1 VTCIGTLVGRRPTV
15 VEKIGKFDVVVI
27 GAGPGGYVAAIRAG
41 QLGLKTAIVEKD
53 PKPGGTCLHRGCIPT
68 KALLETAHLI
78 DFAKEGSYFGV
89 KIPSA
94 ELDLPKAMSFK
105 QGVVD
110 KNTKGV
116 EFLLKKNKV
125 ERVHGTGRLDGPTQV
140 RVVTPEK
147 TELVLDAK
155 NIVLATG
162 SVPARPGFLDFK
174 DRRIIT
180 SDEVLN
186 IEKLPKHITILGAGA
201 VGTEFASIFKSF
213 GCDVMLVEMEDR
225 LLPVEDHDCSAELLR
240 AFKKRKIRCMPS
252 TKLEKAETSGKR
264 LKLSLGSGNGGGETV
279 ETDILLCAVG
289 RRPVTDGLG
298 LDKVGIKADKSGFVS
313 VNPDQS
319 TSRSNIFA
327 IGDIVGSTP
336 LLAHVASA
344 EGMVAIETIA
354 GMSPPPIRADR
365 IPGAT
370 YCHPEV
376 ASVGLT
382 ENAARAAGHAIKVSK
397 FPLSALGKSGIL
409 GKGLS
414 GFFKIVADEKYGE
427 ILGIHIVG
435 PHATDLISEGCA
447 VLGLEGTAA
456 DLAHIVHP
464 HPTLGEGMMEAAH
477 GLLGGAIH
485 M

>member
-1 VTCIGTLVGRRPTV
+1 V

-78 DFAKEGSYFGV
+78 DFANEGAYFGV

-94 ELDLPKAMSFK
+94 ELDLPGAMKFK
-105 QGVVD
+105 QGVID

-125 ERVHGTGRLDGPTQV
+125 ERVHGTGRLDGPNQV
-140 RVVTPEK
+140 RVVTPDGAEK
-147 TELVLDAK
+147 VIDAA

-162 SVPARPGFLDFK
+162 SVPAKPGFLDFG
-174 DRRIIT
+174 DPRIIT
-180 SDEVLN
+180 SDEVLS

-201 VGTEFASIFKSF
+201 VGTEFASIFRSF
-213 GCDVMLVEMEDR
+213 GCEVMLVEMMDR
-225 LLPVEDHDCSAELLR
+225 LLPVEDHECSAELLR
-240 AFKKRKIRCMPS
+240 AYKKRKIECRVA
-252 TKLEKAETSGKR
+252 TKLEKADTGGSR
-264 LKLSLGSGNGGGETV
+264 LKLTLGSESGGSEKV

-289 RRPVTDGLG
+289 RRPVTSGLG
-298 LDKVGIKADKSGFVS
+298 LEKVGIQPDKAGFVA
-313 VNPDQS
+313 VNSDQS
-319 TSRSNIFA
+319 TSRSNIYA
-327 IGDIVGSTP
+327 IGDIVGATP

-344 EGMVAIETIA
+344 EGIVAIERIA

-382 ENAARAAGHAIKVSK
+382 ENAAREAGHAVKVSK

-409 GKGLS
+409 GKTVS

-435 PHATDLISEGCA
+435 PHATDLICEGCA
-447 VLGLEGTAA
+447 VLGLEGTAE

-464 HPTLGEGMMEAAH
+464 HPTLGEGMLEAAH

>member
-1 VTCIGTLVGRRPTV
+1 M
-15 VEKIGKFDVVVI
+15 VEKIGMFDVVVI

-41 QLGLKTAIVEKD
+41 QLGLKTAIIEKD

-68 KALLETAHLI
+68 KALLETAHVL
-78 DFAKEGSYFGV
+78 DVAREGDYFGV
-89 KIPSA
+89 KIAEP
-94 ELDLPKAMSFK
+94 ELDLPAAMKFK
-105 QGVVD
+105 GKVVE

-116 EFLLKKNKV
+116 EFLLKKNKI
-125 ERVHGTGRLDGPTQV
+125 ERIHGMGRLDGPTQV
-140 RVVTPEK
+140 RVVTADGDEK
-147 TELVLDAK
+147 VVDAK

-162 SVPARPGFLDFK
+162 SVPAKPGFLDFS
-174 DRRIIT
+174 DDRIIT
-180 SDEVLN
+180 SDEILSV
-186 IEKLPKHITILGAGA
+186 ESLPKHITILGAGA

-213 GCDVMLVEMEDR
+213 GCDVMLVEMMDR

-240 AFKKRKIRCMPS
+240 AYKKRKIECRVS
-252 TKLEKAETSGKR
+252 TKLEKADTSGKR
-264 LKLSLGSGNGGGETV
+264 LKLLLASESGETETV

-298 LDKVGIKADKSGFVS
+298 LEKVGIQPDRAGFVA

-319 TSRSNIFA
+319 TTRSNIYA
-327 IGDIVGSTP
+327 IGDIVGATP

-344 EGMVAIETIA
+344 EGICAVENIA
-354 GMSPPPIRADR
+354 GKSPPPIRADR

-382 ENAARAAGHAIKVSK
+382 ENAAREAGHAVKVSK

-409 GKGLS
+409 GKTVP

-427 ILGIHIVG
+427 ILGVHIVG
-435 PHATDLISEGCA
+435 PHATDLICEGCA

-456 DLAHIVHP
+456 DLGHIVHP